1 MNVSRS
7 LQSVTLRYTVPIVL
21 IALFTNFTYWAYQQV
36 DEAKN
41 LARYHVNSAEINLG
55 TIVDGYRDLLRAMSK
70 DEHFI
75 ESGITL
81 QERAQRAV
89 PYKQAFELAGI
100 GFSDGV
106 GNMVSTHNDRVHSIA
121 HRKYFHQVIRTKE
134 TVMTDVLTDV
144 SNGKTVYVL
153 CRPMFDESGDLQGTI
168 SASIH
173 FSEIQMA
180 LDTNGESDIY
190 SVLLDEDL
198 NIISHSGDEHYIG
211 VNLFNYGYEK
221 LFDREGNLNALTGS
235 DRGGF
240 FTYSYPL
247 DLSYV
252 EFTKVKGTP
261 WILLSKAKF
270 STLLGDGTLMFGAN
284 VMLIIA
290 IYVVIARLMGKQ
302 VVGLTQPLDRF
313 LEESKVVF
321 NDSSMELKEHFEQVL
336 QASRNGVF
344 CSRSGLLTREYFL
357 RGAEKSLS
365 LSNSPK
371 ACIFFD
377 MDNLKYIN
385 DTYGHL
391 AGDKVIA
398 LFVAVLRESFGHK
411 RDIIGRF
418 GGDEFVVLTQEFRT
432 KRELELKLDKFL
444 AKLQSTADR
453 LGIDISLT
461 ASIGVVLTEGV
472 GRDID
477 ILLHCSDMAVYRAK
491 QLGKGRYAFY
501 HTSMVEVPIF
511 S

>member
-41 LARYHVNSAEINLG
+41 LARYHVKSAELNLG

-75 ESGITL
+75 ESDITL

-106 GNMVSTHNDRVHSIA
+106 GNMVSTHNNKVHSIA
-121 HRKYFHQVIRTKE
+121 HRNYFHQVIRTKE
-134 TVMTDVLTDV
+134 TVMTNVLTDV

-153 CRPMFDESGDLQGTI
+153 CRPMFDENGDLQGTI

-180 LDTNGESDIY
+180 LDTDGESDIY

-198 NIISHSGDEHYIG
+198 NIISHSVDEHYIG

-221 LFDREGNLNALTGS
+221 LFDREGNLKALTGTDS
-235 DRGGF
+235 GGF

-252 EFTKVKGTP
+252 EFTKVEGTP

-284 VMLIIA
+284 VMLIVA

-365 LSNSPK
+365 LSNTPK

-472 GRDID
+472 ERDID

>member
-41 LARYHVNSAEINLG
+41 LARYHVKSAELNLG

-75 ESGITL
+75 ESDITL

-106 GNMVSTHNDRVHSIA
+106 GNMVSTHNSKVHSIA
-121 HRKYFHQVIRTKE
+121 HRDYFHQVIRSKKA
-134 TVMTDVLTDV
+134 VMTDVLTDV

-153 CRPMFDESGDLQGTI
+153 CRPMFDELGDLMGTI

-173 FSEIQMA
+173 FSEIQTA
-180 LDTNGESDIY
+180 LQTDNEHDIY
-190 SVLLDEDL
+190 SVLLDENL
-198 NIISHSGDEHYIG
+198 NIISHSKDTHYVGI
-211 VNLFNYGYEK
+211 NLFNYGYEK
-221 LFDREGNLNALTGS
+221 LFHREDNLKALTEGRS
-235 DRGGF
+235 GGF
-240 FTYSYPL
+240 FTYSTPL

-252 EFTKVKGTP
+252 EFTKIEGTP

-284 VMLIIA
+284 VMLIVA

-365 LSNSPK
+365 LSNTPK

-477 ILLHCSDMAVYRAK
+477 VLLHCSDMAVYRAK

>member
-1 MNVSRS
+1 M
-7 LQSVTLRYTVPIVL
+7 

-41 LARYHVNSAEINLG
+41 LARYHVKSAELNLG

-75 ESGITL
+75 ESDITL

-106 GNMVSTHNDRVHSIA
+106 GNMVSTHNNKVHSIA
-121 HRKYFHQVIRTKE
+121 HRNYFHQVIRTKE
-134 TVMTDVLTDV
+134 TVMTNVLTDV

-153 CRPMFDESGDLQGTI
+153 CRPMFDENGDLQGTI

-180 LDTNGESDIY
+180 LDTDGESDIY

-198 NIISHSGDEHYIG
+198 NIISHSVDEHYIG

-221 LFDREGNLNALTGS
+221 LFDREGNLKALTGTDS
-235 DRGGF
+235 GGF

-252 EFTKVKGTP
+252 EFTKVEGTP

-284 VMLIIA
+284 VMLIVA

-365 LSNSPK
+365 LSNTPK

-477 ILLHCSDMAVYRAK
+477 ILLHCSDLAVYRAK

-501 HTSMVEVPIF
+501 HTAMVEVPIF